1 MKNLILTICVLMFV
15 ISIVIML
22 SCNKKF
28 DEPPAYM
35 APDLTPTLTIAQLKM
50 MHATGSVE
58 SITTDDI
65 IEGVV
70 IADDSSG
77 NFYKQIIIED
87 STAGI
92 AINIDDY
99 NLYSSYP
106 VGRNVFIKLNGL
118 ILYDDNKL
126 IQIGGSKDAN
136 NNINPIAAPLKNQ
149 YVIKGVGNVPVA
161 PKVIDV
167 SDLNDSYQNMLIQL
181 TNIEFSEA
189 DTAKTYADTSSSKNA
204 VSFVLKNCSN
214 KSVTLRNS
222 GFASFAGANVPN
234 GNGSITS
241 IYSVY
246 NTSKQILIRD
256 TNDVQFYNTRCN
268 GGPAMQTSIAN
279 IRSMYKG
286 NDIKL
291 GAYKIGGVVI
301 SDAAN
306 KNIASG
312 NVVLQDGNAGISVY
326 LGGSITYNIGDS
338 IILDITGDSLQN
350 YNGSLEIKM
359 AAGTI
364 KPTPVATGRTV
375 IPQQMSISQLNSH
388 LSDIEFTLIKIT
400 NGTAS
405 GGNNYSGNRTLT
417 DVSGSIALFT
427 SSSATFANDNLP
439 TEESDWIGFG
449 KFFGG
454 TKEFTIRNAT
464 DVTSGGSSNTID
476 GIELTTSPF
485 ILNFDNIAAG
495 LPNGIFVKLSS
506 SSSSIGTDGTFSGN
520 QSSWSNTSSGFKNYA
535 SIIGLKAT
543 SDAIAQNASVNRVL
557 GIKQTSSTGFDP
569 GAAFIFQINNTTGK
583 TNLALNFL
591 LQSLDDGIGRTTTWQ
606 VDYAIGNNPTS
617 FIPVNTAP
625 SIIATGPIFGST
637 PVSVNFGNALDNKS
651 DRIWIRVVTLT
662 ATTGSGSR
670 AATGIDNVQ
679 IAWH

>member
-50 MHATGSVE
+50 MHATGNVE

-70 IADDSSG
+70 IANDSSG

-181 TNIEFSEA
+181 TNMEFSEA

-222 GFASFAGANVPN
+222 GFVSFAGANVPN

-268 GGPAMQTSIAN
+268 GGPAMQTSMI
-279 IRSMYKG
+279 
-286 NDIKL
+286 
-291 GAYKIGGVVI
+291 
-301 SDAAN
+301 
-306 KNIASG
+306 
-312 NVVLQDGNAGISVY
+312 
-326 LGGSITYNIGDS
+326 
-338 IILDITGDSLQN
+338 
-350 YNGSLEIKM
+350 
-359 AAGTI
+359 
-364 KPTPVATGRTV
+364 
-375 IPQQMSISQLNSH
+375 
-388 LSDIEFTLIKIT
+388 
-400 NGTAS
+400 
-405 GGNNYSGNRTLT
+405 
-417 DVSGSIALFT
+417 
-427 SSSATFANDNLP
+427 
-439 TEESDWIGFG
+439 
-449 KFFGG
+449 
-454 TKEFTIRNAT
+454 
-464 DVTSGGSSNTID
+464 
-476 GIELTTSPF
+476 
-485 ILNFDNIAAG
+485 
-495 LPNGIFVKLSS
+495 
-506 SSSSIGTDGTFSGN
+506 
-520 QSSWSNTSSGFKNYA
+520 
-535 SIIGLKAT
+535 
-543 SDAIAQNASVNRVL
+543 
-557 GIKQTSSTGFDP
+557 QT
-569 GAAFIFQINNTTGK
+569 
-583 TNLALNFL
+583 
-591 LQSLDDGIGRTTTWQ
+591 
-606 VDYAIGNNPTS
+606 
-617 FIPVNTAP
+617 
-625 SIIATGPIFGST
+625 
-637 PVSVNFGNALDNKS
+637 
-651 DRIWIRVVTLT
+651 
-662 ATTGSGSR
+662 
-670 AATGIDNVQ
+670 
-679 IAWH
+679 